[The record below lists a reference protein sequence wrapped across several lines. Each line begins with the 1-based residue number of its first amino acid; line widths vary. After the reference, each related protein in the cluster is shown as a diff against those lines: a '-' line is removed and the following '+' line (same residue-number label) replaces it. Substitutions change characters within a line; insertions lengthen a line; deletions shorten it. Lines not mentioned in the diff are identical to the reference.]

1 MGWVTWPKQPTN
13 WDTERGKTMELNE
26 ENKKHIDALTY
37 EQLLRRW
44 RNSPSGDAW
53 FQGETGKYWGKRM
66 AELKAKDPAG
76 AVRASKNIG

>member
-1 MGWVTWPKQPTN
+1 M
-13 WDTERGKTMELNE
+13 DLTEK
-26 ENKKHIDALTY
+26 NKKHIDALTY

-44 RNSPSGDAW
+44 RNSPSGDVW

-66 AELKAKDPAG
+66 QEKKLEDPAG